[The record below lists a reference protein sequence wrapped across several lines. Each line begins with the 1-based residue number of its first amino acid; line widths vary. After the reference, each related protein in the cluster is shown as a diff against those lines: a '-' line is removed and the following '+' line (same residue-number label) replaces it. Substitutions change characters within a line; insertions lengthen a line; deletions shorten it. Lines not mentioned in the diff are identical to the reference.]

1 MKKSL
6 LLPLLLAA
14 GLAVESAQAGLLA
27 VDWSQTADVGEFG
40 NSTESRTYG
49 YEFTIAAGNQFSLTA
64 LGVFDIQFFGKGDGL
79 VEDHAVGLWS
89 GAGTLLAS
97 VTVPSGTGATLVESG
112 ATNPTG
118 REVGGWRFVDLL
130 TPVVLTPG
138 SYLIGAFY
146 SGSADDYLFTL
157 NSNIASRIT
166 SLSGISVTGGRSSPG
181 GALTSPGPG
190 NFAYFG
196 PSFQVA
202 EPPTAAPVPATAALL
217 ALGLA
222 GMGAARRKRTAA

>member
-6 LLPLLLAA
+6 FLPLLLAA
-14 GLAVESAQAGLLA
+14 GLAVETAQADFLA
-27 VDWSQTADVGEFG
+27 VDVNTYQNSGTAGFDPG
-40 NSTESRTYG
+40 TTYG
-49 YEFTIAAGNQFSLTA
+49 YLFTVAAGFQYQVTS
-64 LGVFDIQFFGKGDGL
+64 LGVFDYQQGGTGDGL
-79 VEDHAVGLWS
+79 LQAHDVGLWS
-89 GAGTLLAS
+89 GDGSQLLAS
-97 VTVPSGTGATLVESG
+97 VLVPSGTGATLVSSSANVG
-112 ATNPTG
+112 GVPQ
-118 REVGGWRFVDLL
+118 GGWRFVDLL